1 MQFRRGRDRQRRVL
15 RSVNH
20 GSGPAGG
27 CTWAGWHTRKVEG
40 RSAYLNYNIPT
51 GGTQGPLPAL
61 RRPPS
66 LPALPLVQPLPPP
79 PPPFRLTQAACRN
92 LINLPVAS
100 RLAPC
105 RHSEIL
111 YPSHPLKSEP
121 AVERTAPSPLRP
133 LALAIR
139 ARLPCSVAPY
149 FPLVPPF
156 FIL

>member
-1 MQFRRGRDRQRRVL
+1 MQFRRGRDRQRRIL

-20 GSGPAGG
+20 GTAVAPRGVARGRDG
-27 CTWAGWHTRKVEG
+27 TRKVEG

-66 LPALPLVQPLPPP
+66 LPYPCPPCISPLRPLD
-79 PPPFRLTQAACRN
+79 FTQAACRN

-121 AVERTAPSPLRP
+121 AVERTVAFALRHSQSAITALGRP
-133 LALAIR
+133 LSLSLSR
-139 ARLPCSVAPY
+139 SPP
-149 FPLVPPF
+149 PLF

>member
-1 MQFRRGRDRQRRVL
+1 MHILITIFPRAEHRDPCPRFADHR
-15 RSVNH
+15 
-20 GSGPAGG
+20 
-27 CTWAGWHTRKVEG
+27 
-40 RSAYLNYNIPT
+40 
-51 GGTQGPLPAL
+51 
-61 RRPPS
+61 

-133 LALAIR
+133 PCTRNSRAITVLGR
-139 ARLPCSVAPY
+139 PL
-149 FPLVPPF
+149 FPSRSLFLYSLMDTRLVPCYRSGTFAALLVTAGSAETPGNG
-156 FIL
+156 

>member
-1 MQFRRGRDRQRRVL
+1 MHILITIFPRAEHRDPCPRFADHR
-15 RSVNH
+15 
-20 GSGPAGG
+20 
-27 CTWAGWHTRKVEG
+27 
-40 RSAYLNYNIPT
+40 
-51 GGTQGPLPAL
+51 
-61 RRPPS
+61 

-121 AVERTAPSPLRP
+121 TVERTAPSPLRP

-139 ARLPCSVAPY
+139 ARLPCSVALL
-149 FPLVPPF
+149 FPSRSPFLYSLMDTRLVPCYRSGTFAALLVTAGSAETPGNG
-156 FIL
+156 